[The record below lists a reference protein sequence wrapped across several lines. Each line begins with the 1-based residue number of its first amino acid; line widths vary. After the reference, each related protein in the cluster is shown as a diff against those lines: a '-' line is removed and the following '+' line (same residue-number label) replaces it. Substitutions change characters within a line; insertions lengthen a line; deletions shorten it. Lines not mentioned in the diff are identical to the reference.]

1 MSLARKVFDGLN
13 KNAKGLKKKIAI
25 GTASLAMMTGLADNS
40 FADINIWT
48 SVPAEV
54 VADGQTEYRMDVYAD
69 TTEPDIANTQIE
81 SAEWD
86 VIVPE
91 GIDITGAELPDTNNP
106 SQNPNDFYYN
116 FFMFAPYN
124 AVDSTMDSKRKLTF
138 NVRMVDKNEG
148 PTSKTGILG
157 SYYFTVN
164 EGETGTKNFELDR
177 VCFGDTNFPE
187 PNSFHYYKDYPA
199 IWGVQAHN
207 EEFTI
212 KRPALEG
219 DANGDCVVN
228 ILDLIK
234 IRNLLGA
241 DVESGDNSKAD
252 VNKDGRINILDM
264 VYVRN
269 RLGNR
274 CE

>member
-106 SQNPNDFYYN
+106 SQNPNDFFYN

-124 AVDSTMDSKRKLTF
+124 AVDSTMDSKRKLRF
-138 NVRMVDKNEG
+138 NVRIVDKREG
-148 PTSKTGILG
+148 PTNRIGILG

-164 EGETGTKNFELDR
+164 EGETGTKKFELNE
-177 VCFGDTNFPE
+177 VGFSDTDY
-187 PNSFHYYKDYPA
+187 NSYDYYKDYPA
-199 IWGVQAHN
+199 IWGVQAYN
-207 EEFTI
+207 QPFTI

-219 DANGDCVVN
+219 DVNGDCIVN
-228 ILDLIK
+228 ILDLIYA
-234 IRNLLGA
+234 RNRLGA

-252 VNKDGRINILDM
+252 MNSDGRVNILDLI
-264 VYVRN
+264 YIRN